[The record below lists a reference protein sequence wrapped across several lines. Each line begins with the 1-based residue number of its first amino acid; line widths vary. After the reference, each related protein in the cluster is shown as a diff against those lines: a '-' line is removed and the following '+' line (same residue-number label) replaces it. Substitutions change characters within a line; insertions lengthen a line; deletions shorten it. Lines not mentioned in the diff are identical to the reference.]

1 MSKLSRP
8 ARGFWAVNFPNAS
21 KDPNCV
27 ETNQRL
33 RRGAVFFE
41 LPRQPANADRYHGEK
56 HHPHPG
62 RDIAKDFARGG
73 IRDGCEGEKHY
84 PRLLETD
91 KRSARAA
98 RGRIKSCRV

>member
-1 MSKLSRP
+1 MSKLYRP
-8 ARGFWAVNFPNAS
+8 ARGFWAVNFPNATN
-21 KDPNCV
+21 DPNCV

-56 HHPHPG
+56 H
-62 RDIAKDFARGG
+62 
-73 IRDGCEGEKHY
+73 Y

-91 KRSARAA
+91 KRTARAA